1 MKKIAILLALSMMLA
16 GCTELEELV
25 DDLDATYTTQDLDGI
40 YHGMMLSMRVDMHQG
55 DTYDLYVMQ
64 VMYCQETANEA
75 QTDVVDMNDD
85 LDASSTTT
93 YVVVDDVCVAEETHV
108 DADDELSY
116 IGTLDSSSN
125 VPTLSIILS
134 ESTGYFVCDDG
145 SEYETEMVNDG
156 YDDCSNGE
164 DEAVGAEDNIQTSTE
179 TVANAYLAADGYG
192 MLVLVDEGMED
203 GASICLALSPT
214 GMYDLT
220 VEAVELLEAAEDEGV
235 EIDLEDESTI
245 PVDVAA
251 LFAVHEIAFALSPIS
266 TIAEGC
272 EGQTFLYSAL
282 LAYIWA
288 TSLAGPEDDGGGD
301 LQMYGFEVS
310 DAAGTPS
317 SENGDMLVYV
327 VMNQGSDM
335 SWSNVIVQTSVDG
348 GAYLECT
355 NPDQATDTGCAVS
368 DNDDGKWA
376 FAEEVTISEGSDD
389 LCSGPCD
396 VKVKILDRGNQKLIY
411 ESSTTYVE

>member
-1 MKKIAILLALSMMLA
+1 
-16 GCTELEELV
+16 
-25 DDLDATYTTQDLDGI
+25 
-40 YHGMMLSMRVDMHQG
+40 
-55 DTYDLYVMQ
+55 
-64 VMYCQETANEA
+64 
-75 QTDVVDMNDD
+75 
-85 LDASSTTT
+85 
-93 YVVVDDVCVAEETHV
+93 
-108 DADDELSY
+108 
-116 IGTLDSSSN
+116 
-125 VPTLSIILS
+125 
-134 ESTGYFVCDDG
+134 
-145 SEYETEMVNDG
+145 
-156 YDDCSNGE
+156 
-164 DEAVGAEDNIQTSTE
+164 
-179 TVANAYLAADGYG
+179 

-220 VEAVELLEAAEDEGV
+220 VEAVELLEAAEDDGV
-235 EIDLEDESTI
+235 EIDLADESTI

-301 LQMYGFEVS
+301 LQFYTFSVS
-310 DAAGTPS
+310 DAAGTPTS
-317 SENGDMLVYV
+317 ASGEALVYV
-327 VMNQGSDM
+327 SMDQGDDLN
-335 SWSNVIVQTSVDG
+335 WAAVIVQMSVDG

-368 DNDDGKWA
+368 DNDDGIWA
-376 FAEEVTISEGSDD
+376 FAEQVTISEGSDD

-396 VKVKILDRGNQKLIY
+396 VKIKILNAVEQKLIY
-411 ESSTTYVE
+411 ESSMTYVE

>member
-40 YHGMMLSMRVDMHQG
+40 YHGMLLSMRVDMHTG

-64 VMYCQETANEA
+64 VMYCHETANEA

-85 LDASSTTT
+85 ADASSSTM
-93 YVVVDDVCVAEETHV
+93 YVVVDEVCVAEETHV

-116 IGTLDSSSN
+116 IGTLDASSN

-134 ESTGYFVCDDG
+134 ESTAYFVCVDG
-145 SEYETEMVNDG
+145 SEYDAEFVNDG
-156 YDDCSNGE
+156 YDDCSQGE
-164 DEAVGAEDNIQTSTE
+164 DEAAGAEDDIQTSME

-220 VEAVELLEAAEDEGV
+220 VEAVELLEAAEDDGA

-251 LFAVHEIAFALSPIS
+251 LFSVHEIAFALSPIS

-282 LAYIWA
+282 LTYIWA
-288 TSLAGPEDDGGGD
+288 TSLAGPDDDGGGN
-301 LQMYGFEVS
+301 LQIYGFDES
-310 DAAGTPS
+310 DATSTLTSAA
-317 SENGDMLVYV
+317 EEELIYV
-327 VMNQGSDM
+327 TMNQGEDLN
-335 SWSNVIVQTSVDG
+335 WATIRIHLSVDG
-348 GAYLECT
+348 GAYILCT
-355 NPDQATDTGCAVS
+355 HPGETADTSCHVTDNG
-368 DNDDGKWA
+368 DDRWG
-376 FAEEVTISEGSDD
+376 FGEEITISEGSDD

-396 VKVKILDRGNQKLIY
+396 VQIRIVNTVENKLIY
-411 ESSTTYVE
+411 ESTIIYVE

>member
-40 YHGMMLSMRVDMHQG
+40 YHGMMLSMRVDMHTG

-64 VMYCQETANEA
+64 IMYCQETANEA

-93 YVVVDDVCVAEETHV
+93 YVVVDEVCVAEETHV

-116 IGTLDSSSN
+116 IGTLDASSN

-145 SEYETEMVNDG
+145 SEYETEVVNDG

-220 VEAVELLEAAEDEGV
+220 VEAVELLEAAEDDGV

-251 LFAVHEIAFALSPIS
+251 LFAVHEIAFALKPH
-266 TIAEGC
+266 
-272 EGQTFLYSAL
+272 F
-282 LAYIWA
+282 
-288 TSLAGPEDDGGGD
+288 
-301 LQMYGFEVS
+301 
-310 DAAGTPS
+310 
-317 SENGDMLVYV
+317 
-327 VMNQGSDM
+327 
-335 SWSNVIVQTSVDG
+335 
-348 GAYLECT
+348 
-355 NPDQATDTGCAVS
+355 
-368 DNDDGKWA
+368 DN
-376 FAEEVTISEGSDD
+376 
-389 LCSGPCD
+389 C
-396 VKVKILDRGNQKLIY
+396 
-411 ESSTTYVE
+411 